1 MHRRLVTLVASA
13 FALTLVLTGAAGVEP
28 ADAQPG
34 PAKRDRLDK
43 RDKREK
49 VKQRVRIMRALVL
62 AEELA
67 LDEATAGKLAPIL
80 QRFDDEIDKLL
91 RQRVALRGEL
101 RAATDAGDERL
112 IDKVI
117 DKLVANQDARWDT
130 ERRRFADLR
139 RLLTPTQT
147 ARLLDVLPEIDRR
160 IMKGLRQQMAP
171 HRPDR
176 PLRRKGRA
184 LRQLPDDTPDNS
196 F

>member
-1 MHRRLVTLVASA
+1 MHRRLVMLVTLTCASA
-13 FALTLVLTGAAGVEP
+13 FVLTGADGVDPAG
-28 ADAQPG
+28 AQPG
-34 PAKRDRLDK
+34 PEKRDRLDK

-91 RQRVALRGEL
+91 RERVALRGEL
-101 RAATDAGDERL
+101 RAATDAGDERR
-112 IDKVI
+112 IDKAI

-139 RLLTPTQT
+139 KLLTPTQT

-160 IMKGLRQQMAP
+160 IMKGLRQHMAP
-171 HRPDR
+171 KRPDR
-176 PLRRKGRA
+176 PLRRKGHA

-196 F
+196 W